1 MLVDCGPGM
10 GCDGGW
16 VDSAFDHLI
25 KNGAEAETDYPY
37 TAGVDEVAGKT
48 STATNR
54 FLLYLK
60 SYCSGTCQYDNS
72 AITATMSDYDRVYVL
87 LQGVNALA
95 QSIAD
100 NGPHAIYVYVNDNF
114 RHYESGI
121 FEDSMFSCSHLSY
134 NHAVINVG
142 YDADEGYWMIRNS
155 WGADWGEEGHMRM
168 IMGKNTCNAE
178 HYAWVPKV

>member
-1 MLVDCGPGM
+1 MSILKI
-10 GCDGGW
+10 
-16 VDSAFDHLI
+16 L
-25 KNGAEAETDYPY
+25 
-37 TAGVDEVAGKT
+37 
-48 STATNR
+48 
-54 FLLYLK
+54 FL
-60 SYCSGTCQYDNS
+60 GTCKYDS
-72 AITATMSDYDRVYVL
+72 SLVAATISDYDRVYVDIE
-87 LQGVNALA
+87 GTDALA
-95 QSIAD
+95 RSVND